1 MRKLI
6 PLIILAALIFAP
18 AAYSQEYGTI
28 RGVVVDSV
36 NGEALSYASVGIK
49 ELNQGAY
56 TDVRGYFVITRVP
69 AGKVFTLMIT
79 YVGYGTKQ
87 MKVSVK
93 PGKVS
98 NVQIKLAPAGV
109 EMQVVEQV
117 AERIARKNET
127 DISLDR
133 IAVRQLE
140 ALPQGVET
148 DVFRSIKMMPG
159 VQSTS
164 DVSAQY
170 YVRGGGSDQNLVLI
184 DGVTL
189 YNPFHALGLFS
200 AIDPDIINSL
210 DFYKGGFGAEYGGR
224 LSSVMSIVTKDGNK
238 NKFGMKATTS
248 FLTGKVLLE
257 GPIPDGS
264 FIITGRKSYSTE
276 ILKKFLN
283 DKNVP
288 SDFYDLAFKLNY
300 SNPNFLEGSKFLVNG
315 FFSGDNVSNNSPYI
329 EDYKWSNNMFSFR
342 WFQVGDS
349 PLFYEIGT
357 SVSTFTGEVIP
368 KYSGT
373 RPLTN
378 SISDYG
384 LNMNF
389 NYIFD
394 NRDEINIGFHIKQI
408 QNKLWMKTDKDNET
422 VYDNSN
428 ANIVLFGK
436 YKFLRFENFGVD
448 IGARVNAAS
457 LSAGGSKAAV
467 LEPRLNVTYK
477 PFSFLSFKAAVGRY
491 RQELVTITDEN
502 DVINIFEPWIVVPVY
517 LKTPTSDHYIAG
529 FTIDFSDY
537 LKFTTEGYYKTMTNL
552 VFKNYN
558 KIYEDDPDFV
568 NGDGESYGGEFSVKY
583 NREPLNVTISYTRG
597 YAYKIVDGKR
607 YYPRYDSRDNVNFFF
622 DIDLGKGW
630 QFGANWIYSS
640 GLPFTQ
646 ILGFYDR
653 MYVNDL
659 FAPWYEDQRL
669 PYTMLGTQ
677 NLGRLPDYH
686 RLDLSLSKKFDLGFM
701 RFGFDLNVINVYNI
715 KNIFYFKRD
724 TGERVNMLP
733 FLPTATVKVE
743 L

>member
-1 MRKLI
+1 MKRLV
-6 PLIILAALIFAP
+6 LIIIIFIITIP
-18 AAYSQEYGTI
+18 QFILSQDRGLV
-28 RGVVVDSV
+28 RGVVIDSTS
-36 NGEALSYASVGIK
+36 GEALSYASVGIK
-49 ELNQGAY
+49 ELNLGAL
-56 TDVRGYFVITRVP
+56 TDARGYFVITGVP
-69 AGKVFTLMIT
+69 SGKTYQLSIT
-79 YVGYGTKQ
+79 YVGFHPKSIKITTKPS
-87 MKVSVK
+87 KVT
-93 PGKVS
+93 
-98 NVQIKLAPAGV
+98 NLQIKLIPSGV
-109 EMQVVEQV
+109 DIQAVEQF
-117 AERIARKNET
+117 AERIVRKNET
-127 DISLDR
+127 DISMER

-140 ALPQGVET
+140 AMPQGVET

-159 VQSTS
+159 VQQTS
-164 DVSAQY
+164 DISAQY

-189 YNPFHALGLFS
+189 YNPFHAMGLFS
-200 AIDPDIINSL
+200 AIDPDIINNL
-210 DFYKGGFGAEYGGR
+210 EFYKGGFGAEYGGR
-224 LSSVMSIVTKDGNK
+224 LSSVMDIITKDGNK
-238 NKFGMKATTS
+238 NKFGLKATTS
-248 FLTGKVLLE
+248 FLTGKALIE

-264 FIITGRKSYSTE
+264 FVITGRKSYSTE

-300 SNPNFLEGSKFLVNG
+300 SNPKIIEGSKFLING
-315 FFSGDNVSNNSPYI
+315 FFSGDDVTNNSPYV

-357 SVSTFTGEVIP
+357 SISSFKGEIVP

-384 LNMNF
+384 LKMDF
-389 NYIFD
+389 SYIFD
-394 NRDEINIGFHIKQI
+394 NRDEINLGFHIQQI
-408 QNKLWMKTDKDNET
+408 QTSLEFKTDNDEKS
-422 VYDNSN
+422 VYENSN
-428 ANIVLFGK
+428 ANIVLFAK
-436 YKFLRFENFGVD
+436 YKFLQFDNFGAD

-457 LSAGGSKAAV
+457 LSNNGAKTAV
-467 LEPRLNVTYK
+467 LEPRFNVTYK
-477 PFSFLSFKAAVGRY
+477 PLSFLSIKGAVGRY

-517 LKTPTSDHYIAG
+517 LKPPVSDHYILGA
-529 FTIDFSDY
+529 TIDITDN
-537 LKFTTEGYYKTMTNL
+537 LKISAEGYYKTMTNL
-552 VFKNYN
+552 VFKNYG
-558 KIYEDDPDFV
+558 KIYQDDPDFV
-568 NGDGESYGGEFSVKY
+568 NGDGEAYGGEYGIKY
-583 NREPLNVTISYTRG
+583 NSEMMNISASYTNG
-597 YAYKIVDGKR
+597 YAYKIVDSKR
-607 YYPRYDSRDNVNFFF
+607 YYPRFDSRHNVNLAF
-622 DIDLGKGW
+622 DVNLGAGW
-630 QFGANWIYSS
+630 QFGATFIYSS

-646 ILGFYDR
+646 ILGYYDR
-653 MYVNDL
+653 MYLKDL
-659 FAPWYEDQRL
+659 FAPWTVDQRD

-701 RFGFDLNVINVYNI
+701 RMGFDLNVINVYNR

-733 FLPTATVKVE
+733 ILPTATVRIE